1 MVLLILIIDDNERR
15 GLSEIHFRG
24 LPATQ
29 RLVHLAV
36 CQHPHS
42 RMDNRNFTLHGGAVL
57 DQFRTQEVLESRV
70 DVGARRALF
79 LG

>member
-1 MVLLILIIDDNERR
+1 MILLIIINDDNERR

-36 CQHPHS
+36 CQHPYS
-42 RMDNRNFTLHGGAVL
+42 RMDNRSFTLHGGAVL
-57 DQFRTQEVLESRV
+57 DKLCTQEVHESRV
-70 DVGARRALF
+70 DVGA
-79 LG
+79 